1 MFDNLTERFTQTIK
15 KLSGQG
21 RLTDDNIQETLGEV
35 RTALLEADVALPVV
49 KAFMSQVKQRAIGQ
63 EVVGTLTP
71 GQVFVKIVNEEL
83 IAIMGQEGEKLNFAT
98 QPPAV
103 ILMAGLQG
111 AGKTTTVAKLARWI
125 KENEK
130 RSVVVAS
137 ADVYRP
143 AAIEQ
148 LKTLADEVGV
158 DFFPSDPSE
167 SPIDIARRAIDFTR
181 KKYKDVLILDTAGR
195 LHIDQDM
202 MEEIQQLHSAINPIE
217 TLFVVD
223 AMTGQDAANTAKAFG
238 DALDLT
244 GVILTKADGDAR
256 GGAALSVRHITGKP
270 IKFIGMGE
278 KSTALERFHPNR
290 IASRILG
297 MGDVLSLVED
307 VEKKLDKAKAESLI
321 KKLQKGRPFNL
332 NDYHDQLMQLQSM
345 GGITAVMEK
354 LPFMSTLP
362 KDVKGKINDNEV
374 FQHVAMIQ
382 SMTPDERARPEIIN
396 PSRKN
401 RIAKGAGID
410 VQQLNAMLKQFDY
423 VKKMMKTFK
432 KGNLVELFKTLKGKL
447 PHGGMPPPMPPARR

>member
-49 KAFMSQVKQRAIGQ
+49 KAFMSQVKERAIGKD
-63 EVVGTLTP
+63 VVGNLTP
-71 GQVFVKIVNEEL
+71 GQVFVKVVNEEL

-125 KENEK
+125 RENEK

-148 LKTLADEVGV
+148 LRMLADAVGV
-158 DFFPSDPSE
+158 DFFPSDPSQN
-167 SPIDIARRAIDFTR
+167 PVDIAKGAIDFTR

-195 LHIDQDM
+195 LHIDQEM
-202 MEEIQQLHSAINPIE
+202 MDEIQQLHAAIKPIE

-256 GGAALSVRHITGKP
+256 GGAALSVRYITGKP
-270 IKFIGMGE
+270 IKFMGMGE

-297 MGDVLSLVED
+297 MGDVLSLVEE
-307 VEKKLDKAKAESLI
+307 VEKNIDKAKAESLI
-321 KKLQKGRPFNL
+321 KKLQKGRPFNF
-332 NDYHDQLMQLQSM
+332 NDYHDQLLQLQNM

-354 LPFMSTLP
+354 MPFMSGVP
-362 KDVKGKINDNEV
+362 KDVKDKINDDETIR
-374 FQHVAMIQ
+374 HLAMIR
-382 SMTPDERARPEIIN
+382 SMTADERAHPEIIN

-401 RIAKGAGID
+401 RIARGAGID

-423 VKKMMKTFK
+423 MKKMMKNFK
-432 KGNLVELFKTLKGKL
+432 KGNLVELFKSLKGKL
-447 PHGGMPPPMPPARR
+447 PHGGGMPPMPPARR